1 MRTPLNLLLIALCV
15 AGCASFKTTQIDE
28 SNPTTGLRKITTTVS
43 TRTFWDSKSDLAK
56 LKASTTDK
64 SQSIGVGSVVNESSG
79 TNAVALIEAVV
90 TAAIKAARP

>member
-1 MRTPLNLLLIALCV
+1 MRQGLNLILMCV
-15 AGCASFKTTQIDE
+15 LTGCASFKTIQIDE
-28 SNPTTGLRKITTTVS
+28 SNPITGLRKITTTVS

-64 SQSIGVGSVVNESSG
+64 AQSIGVGSVINESSS
-79 TNAVALIEAVV
+79 TNAIAMIEAIV